1 MDSLSLA
8 YKKIKSV
15 QLVYL
20 LIFLLC
26 GLSCFG
32 QTKVGYIDY
41 DKVVLTL
48 PEHFSG
54 KKKIE
59 SLRKRFEDSIIEMS
73 NNFRN
78 VLDSIHMH
86 DYMTDSISLMAIE
99 SKLKA
104 IETRIKAYQN
114 FALDEIC
121 KEEKLIQSNLKNK
134 ISTDLEKYMESNGIL
149 RIEEKEAV
157 LYCRECIDYTEDF
170 IAYMKTQDKK

>member
-1 MDSLSLA
+1 M
-8 YKKIKSV
+8 

-41 DKVVLTL
+41 DKVILTL

-78 VLDSIHMH
+78 VSPKKIAILVGRGFSSYDAGEIWHLFDTRYNMKITKLDT
-86 DYMTDSISLMAIE
+86 DYASRVDLSKYTTIIANGSTSNKALE
-99 SKLKA
+99 NKLKNYL
-104 IETRIKAYQN
+104 ENSLSY
-114 FALDEIC
+114 DV
-121 KEEKLIQSNLKNK
+121 KE
-134 ISTDLEKYMESNGIL
+134 
-149 RIEEKEAV
+149 
-157 LYCRECIDYTEDF
+157 
-170 IAYMKTQDKK
+170 